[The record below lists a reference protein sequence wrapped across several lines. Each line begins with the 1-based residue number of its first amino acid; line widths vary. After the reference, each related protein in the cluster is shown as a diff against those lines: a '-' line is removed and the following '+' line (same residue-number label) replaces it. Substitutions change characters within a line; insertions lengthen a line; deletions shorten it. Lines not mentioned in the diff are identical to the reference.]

1 MLYWLQSLL
10 IFFILLF
17 LWAACQ
23 GADVTLVW
31 DTPPQ
36 GAVSSR
42 VYQTR
47 AGECVLNAA
56 QYTALEPDI
65 QAPASQATL
74 PVEAGQGYCW
84 LVRYVDGQGLV
95 GNASYVIGYRVPPQA
110 LPPPQ
115 QLRVP
120 GQEGA
125 GAR

>member
-23 GADVTLVW
+23 GAEVTIAW
-31 DTPPQ
+31 DPPPQ
-36 GAVSSR
+36 GAVASR

-74 PVEAGQGYCW
+74 PVEPGSSYCW
-84 LVRYVDGQGLV
+84 LVRYVDAAGLV
-95 GNASYVIGYRVPPQA
+95 GLPSYVVGVRVPPAA

-115 QLRVP
+115 QLRLP
-120 GQEGA
+120 GEEK
-125 GAR
+125 R